1 MAALKLAG
9 LLFHDIMQK
18 IQVIRRLTELQ
29 KSAYNV
35 RSSQF
40 AVRSSQF
47 AVRSSQFAV
56 RSSQ

>member
-47 AVRSSQFAV
+47 AVA
-56 RSSQ
+56 